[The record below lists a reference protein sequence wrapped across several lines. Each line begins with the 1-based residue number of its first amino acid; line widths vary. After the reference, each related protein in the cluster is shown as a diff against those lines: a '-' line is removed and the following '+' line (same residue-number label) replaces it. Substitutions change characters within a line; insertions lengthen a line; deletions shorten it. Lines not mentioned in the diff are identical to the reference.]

1 MTQFANSLTEIFKQA
16 EKNKE
21 INIFFDAELN
31 PSYQSYRY
39 SKLEVINSLDA
50 NKINVEFVTQVGGEE
65 EGRDYYSVYKFTKD
79 SETIYIKFQ
88 GWYESYNG
96 SEYEH
101 FYFAEPTQV
110 MTTVYNEVKK

>member
-1 MTQFANSLTEIFKQA
+1 MTQFANLLTEILKQA
-16 EKNKE
+16 EKTKE

-39 SKLEVINSLDA
+39 FESEVISSLDT
-50 NKINVEFVTQVGGEE
+50 NKINVEYVTQVGGEE
-65 EGRDYYSVYKFTKD
+65 EGRDYYSVYNFTKD

-88 GWYESYNG
+88 GWYESYSG
-96 SEYEH
+96 SEYER
-101 FYFAEPTQV
+101 FYFTEPTQV